1 MGVVDGQMS
10 DRHVYSMDCIP
21 VLVEN
26 SINTW
31 LAVLSVCL
39 SYKMLLGNMHEIEQN
54 AHQQRE

>member
-1 MGVVDGQMS
+1 MGVVDIQMS

-39 SYKMLLGNMHEIEQN
+39 SYKMLLENMHEIEQN